1 MLLLQFLNVFLLS
14 DTCETQSVG
23 VCEDGYLKDNLGHVF
38 IITAVL
44 LVLSLPMKQRKQ
56 LIRVLNDKVMQQITE
71 GRTEMY

>member
-1 MLLLQFLNVFLLS
+1 MLLLQLLNVFLLS

-23 VCEDGYLKDNLGHVF
+23 VCEDGYFKDNLGHVF